1 MESFKKN
8 NKGFTLVELLIAMS
22 IFVVFLG
29 ILMNSYTSI
38 IRSQREANDYR
49 IMYSEARHVFETITQ
64 ELRNGMVDYNSYC
77 STSDKPNA
85 SGKESIRI
93 IDKDGVGYRTITLD
107 DPVDDEEVVR
117 KIKYEVFDK
126 HSLSVEDGYLNSDA
140 VSVMDLRFDI
150 YPYVDPYNNI
160 YVEDSGYQFHPMV
173 TVSATFKRER
183 NNKEPY
189 VLTLQTTISSRIYN
203 QVYKDDKCN

>member
-49 IMYSEARHVFETITQ
+49 VMYSEARHVFETITQ
-64 ELRNGMVDYNSYC
+64 ELRNGMVDYNHYCADSY
-77 STSDKPNA
+77 PL
-85 SGKESIRI
+85 SGAQESIRI

-107 DPVDDEEVVR
+107 EPVYEEVVR

-126 HSLSVEDGYLNSDA
+126 HGLSIETGFLNSDA
-140 VSVMDLRFDI
+140 VSVENLEFNI
-150 YPYVDPYNNI
+150 YPYVDPYNDK
-160 YVEDSGYQFHPMV
+160 YVLDSGYQFHPMV
-173 TVSATFKRER
+173 TVSAIFERER
-183 NNKEPY
+183 TNKAPY

-203 QVYKDDKCN
+203 QVYKDDNCS

>member
-49 IMYSEARHVFETITQ
+49 VMYSEARHVFETITQ
-64 ELRNGMVDYNSYC
+64 ELRNGMVDYNHYCADSY
-77 STSDKPNA
+77 PL
-85 SGKESIRI
+85 SGAQESIRI

-107 DPVDDEEVVR
+107 EPVYEEVVR

-126 HSLSVEDGYLNSDA
+126 HGLSIETGFLNSDA
-140 VSVMDLRFDI
+140 VSVENLEFNI
-150 YPYVDPYNNI
+150 YPYVDPYNDK
-160 YVEDSGYQFHPMV
+160 YVLDSGYQFHPMV
-173 TVSATFKRER
+173 TVSATFERER
-183 NNKEPY
+183 TNKEPY

-203 QVYKDDKCN
+203 QVYKDDNCS